1 MAAPTRVELTV
12 GGAAVP
18 TLVYEPT
25 GQEGPRPAVVVSAEA
40 YGINEFTDKV
50 ASELCALGYVVVV
63 PDYYRGHGLT
73 HPDDYSDF
81 TEVMGFITALDFTE
95 ATHDIMAGVEHAR
108 SMPSVDPDR
117 VAVWGYCT
125 GSTLAMLTT
134 ALDRRLAAAVWFFP
148 SQPTFPELDDKR
160 PVHPMDL
167 IWNIACPVQLIYGD
181 QDAGLV
187 GLGPGFRRR
196 FERYGIEHRID
207 VYEGAGHAFSAPDPP
222 LRHDGADKAS
232 WADATTWLASK
243 LRP

>member
-1 MAAPTRVELTV
+1 
-12 GGAAVP
+12 VP
-18 TLVYEPT
+18 TLVYEPS
-25 GQEGPRPAVVVSAEA
+25 GHGVRPAIVLSPEA
-40 YGINEFTDKV
+40 YGINEFTRKV
-50 ASELCALGYVVVV
+50 GSDLADEGYVVVV
-63 PDYYRGHGLT
+63 PDYYRGVGLT

-81 TEVMGFITALDFTE
+81 TEVMGFINELDFTE
-95 ATHDIMAGVEHAR
+95 ATHDVLAGIEHAR
-108 SMPSVDPDR
+108 SMPNVDPER

-125 GSTLAMLTT
+125 GGTMAMLAA

-148 SQPTFPELDDKR
+148 SQPTFPELGDKR
-160 PVHPMDL
+160 PVHPIDT

-187 GLGPGFRRR
+187 ALSPEIRRR

-222 LRHDGADKAS
+222 LRHAAADEAS
-232 WADATTWLASK
+232 WADAISFVGAQ